1 MLKDYDHKFTGK
13 ILHSSHRF
21 RPLLWKLHLALALS
35 VCSSKNTHI
44 KENIDRAQ
52 SSLIAISS
60 LLFLK
65 PLSIIIRLSDLRII
79 SIVSKCQVIN
89 FACSFSD
96 DPKISFVICHIKFY
110 LLPCFIIIL
119 VNINRTWNN
128 IGIYDI
134 WLYLRHILLDDR

>member
-1 MLKDYDHKFTGK
+1 MIINLLEKFVDNLIDFVLYCENCIWLVRSLYVVPK
-13 ILHSSHRF
+13 IHTS
-21 RPLLWKLHLALALS
+21 
-35 VCSSKNTHI
+35 

-89 FACSFSD
+89 FSCSFWD
-96 DPKISFVICHIKFY
+96 DPKISSVIFHIKFD
-110 LLPCFIIIL
+110 LFLCLIIIL
-119 VNINRTWNN
+119 IHINK
-128 IGIYDI
+128 IYNSISKTIDMTK
-134 WLYLRHILLDDR
+134 

>member
-89 FACSFSD
+89 FACSFWD
-96 DPKISFVICHIKFY
+96 DPKISSVIFHIKFD
-110 LLPCFIIIL
+110 LLLCLIIIL
-119 VNINRTWNN
+119 IHINK
-128 IGIYDI
+128 IYYSI
-134 WLYLRHILLDDR
+134 IPEELLCSR